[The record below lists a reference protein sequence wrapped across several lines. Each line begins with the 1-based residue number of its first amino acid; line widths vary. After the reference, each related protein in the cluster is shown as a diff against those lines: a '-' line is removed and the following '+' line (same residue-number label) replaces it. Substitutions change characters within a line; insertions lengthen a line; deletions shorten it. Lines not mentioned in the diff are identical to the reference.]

1 MKQLVAILALLLAL
15 GSFYAADITP
25 VATVNGEVI
34 TVQQLDEYARISYVL
49 FTIKQTDQ
57 EFYNALLST
66 EQGVAFLKEYQRIRL
81 QELVDRIL
89 LKQWANKAGIS
100 IDEEQVR
107 QQVEEEVSSILQQS
121 GIGKE
126 EFEQYALLQGYE
138 SSDALKRSLV
148 RDQLYR
154 QYLIAVFSKVTAEA
168 TVSNEE
174 IKQYYETNSAEF
186 REPSKVHVLVLRTA
200 TEADAKRA
208 LEEISNGA
216 DFTEIAKRYSILD
229 NTDGGWKEKSDFEN
243 TTAAEALF
251 LAQKGAVVGPYEVSE
266 GWEIYKLVDRV
277 EERKLALEEAKDQI
291 VSKLL
296 DRKREEL
303 WNRWYNEEF
312 KPFREQS
319 KIEIGI

>member
-1 MKQLVAILALLLAL
+1 M
-15 GSFYAADITP
+15 
-25 VATVNGEVI
+25 
-34 TVQQLDEYARISYVL
+34 
-49 FTIKQTDQ
+49 
-57 EFYNALLST
+57 
-66 EQGVAFLKEYQRIRL
+66 
-81 QELVDRIL
+81 
-89 LKQWANKAGIS
+89 
-100 IDEEQVR
+100 
-107 QQVEEEVSSILQQS
+107 
-121 GIGKE
+121 
-126 EFEQYALLQGYE
+126 QGYE